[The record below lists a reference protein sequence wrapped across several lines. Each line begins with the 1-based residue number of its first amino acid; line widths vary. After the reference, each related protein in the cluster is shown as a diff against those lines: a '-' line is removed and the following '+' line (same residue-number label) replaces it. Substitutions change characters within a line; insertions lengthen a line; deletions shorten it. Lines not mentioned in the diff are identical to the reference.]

1 MRTDEERANVRGPDI
16 MQKQKIQMLE
26 DLELI
31 LLPF

>member
-1 MRTDEERANVRGPDI
+1 MRTDEERANVRGLDI